1 LTSHPSCVNRRR
13 DWIPATYDDSAVR
26 SLVTWDGV
34 LEQEFIVANKK
45 GLHARAAAQIVRL
58 ATQFEAD
65 VWITKDGVRVNG
77 KSILDVLT
85 LATPHGSKVLVA
97 TEGRDADAVMQA
109 LAGLFQ
115 TKFGE
120 E

>member
-1 LTSHPSCVNRRR
+1 
-13 DWIPATYDDSAVR
+13 
-26 SLVTWDGV
+26 
-34 LEQEFIVANKK
+34 
-45 GLHARAAAQIVRL
+45 
-58 ATQFEAD
+58 
-65 VWITKDGVRVNG
+65 
-77 KSILDVLT
+77 LT
-85 LATPHGSKVLVA
+85 LATPYGSKVVVA